1 MKKVSF
7 ILLMLI
13 SMFLFT
19 SCRMFNVYRITY
31 EADDFLHSDYSNPR
45 FGVAGDEITIYCDTI
60 FDANLSININGLSIK
75 ENNDLVKKRLNKVN
89 DYSVTTF
96 KFIMPNTDVYIT
108 FDVTDGFFWCEPVV
122 IENFSARCIDT
133 GYNEIISPFTI
144 IESKTKLDEYYL
156 NNKDNYNLERN
167 DSEYKPGFLNACDK
181 YDENWFND
189 NVLILIPLIENSG
202 SNSHKVSHIEVDHHG
217 NMNIYITRIIP
228 EIGTCDMAGCHVF
241 LELNKRDFYIA
252 INVDIH
258 LDTSYE

>member
-1 MKKVSF
+1 MKKISF

-13 SMFLFT
+13 SMFIFT

-45 FGVAGDEITIYCDTI
+45 FGVAGKEITIFCSTI
-60 FDANLSININGLSIK
+60 FDANLSIYINGLSIK
-75 ENNDLVKKRLNKVN
+75 ENNDLTKKRLNKVN

-96 KFIMPNTDVYIT
+96 EFIMPENDVYIT
-108 FDVTDGFFWCEPVV
+108 FEVTDGFFWCQPVV
-122 IENFSARCIDT
+122 IENYSARCIDT

-144 IESKTKLDEYYL
+144 ITSKAELDEYYL

-202 SNSHKVSHIEVDHHG
+202 SNSHKVSHIEIDPSG
-217 NMNIYITRIIP
+217 NMNIHITRIIP
-228 EIGTCDMAGCHVF
+228 EIGTCDMAGCHVL
-241 LELNKRDFYIA
+241 LELNKSDFYIA
-252 INVDIH
+252 LNVEIH
-258 LDTSYE
+258 LDTLNE